1 MQVRLKLNP
10 DRQEPIRR
18 ELIDIGIEISD
29 DANLIL
35 TEEDYREGEILCRKD
50 EDRFRIPID
59 DILYGESL
67 NKEVWII
74 AEDQRYSTK
83 LRLYEL
89 EKILPS
95 EKFIRI
101 SNSVIISKNA
111 IKKARPTLGQ
121 KFYLTLRN
129 GTVVDVTRSYYYRF
143 KDYYGI

>member
-59 DILYGESL
+59 DILYVESL

-89 EKILPS
+89 E
-95 EKFIRI
+95 
-101 SNSVIISKNA
+101 
-111 IKKARPTLGQ
+111 
-121 KFYLTLRN
+121 
-129 GTVVDVTRSYYYRF
+129 
-143 KDYYGI
+143 